1 MANDNSNRIEGIGPE
16 DYEVVYF
23 APELL
28 QYANDRQK
36 EAKDEFQT
44 TLELAEEG
52 DPQAMVQM
60 GLNYLYGNIGIEKN
74 DKKAFEWFS
83 RVPEDS
89 GPGRYWLGLCYAA
102 AIGVPRDFKRAAELY
117 RQSAD
122 LEYAPGQCYLGMCY
136 EIGNG
141 VQQDLVYAAELYEQ
155 AADAGYPLAMLN
167 LGLMYYRGVGVP
179 LSLERAAELTCL
191 EFAMNSA
198 TASHRIWTAP
208 ASSMKRRRRAV
219 TRRACAPMACCI

>member
-1 MANDNSNRIEGIGPE
+1 MANENSNRIEGIGPE

-83 RVPEDS
+83 RIPEDS

-141 VQQDLVYAAELYEQ
+141 VQQDRLWSARRSCLRKRRNTAFRK
-155 AADAGYPLAMLN
+155 A
-167 LGLMYYRGVGVP
+167 
-179 LSLERAAELTCL
+179 STCL

-198 TASHRIWTAP
+198 TASHRIWIAP

>member
-74 DKKAFEWFS
+74 DKKRRSYHDYYATPHWGEACSYDLCINISRLGVDATVDFIKQFVIKRFS
-83 RVPEDS
+83 
-89 GPGRYWLGLCYAA
+89 
-102 AIGVPRDFKRAAELY
+102 
-117 RQSAD
+117 
-122 LEYAPGQCYLGMCY
+122 
-136 EIGNG
+136 
-141 VQQDLVYAAELYEQ
+141 
-155 AADAGYPLAMLN
+155 
-167 LGLMYYRGVGVP
+167 
-179 LSLERAAELTCL
+179 
-191 EFAMNSA
+191 
-198 TASHRIWTAP
+198 
-208 ASSMKRRRRAV
+208 
-219 TRRACAPMACCI
+219 